1 MDQLLEHLMKMTI
14 TGSYCIVIVILMR
27 LMLRRVPK
35 IYSYA
40 LWSIVLFR
48 LICPFSFESAVS
60 LIPPEAQQ
68 ISLKLTAYQAAAGAS
83 LPEPQPA
90 QSLQLPE
97 AGYTATVSLQP
108 ENAVSQS
115 AASAQPADSTASGNP
130 WAQTALYIW
139 LTGIGVMLLHSLIA
153 TVRLKRRLES
163 AKLLSGNIYETR
175 WISTPFVS
183 GMLRPR
189 IYLPPGLRDQER
201 AYIIKHEQVHI
212 RRFDHIIKPLACV
225 VLCIHWFNPLVW
237 LAFFLMSEDME
248 KSCDESV
255 IRQLGSGI
263 KQDYSLSLLAL
274 STGRRFTNGSPLAFG
289 ESGTKGRIRNILHYR
304 KPAFWVVLL
313 CIAGI
318 AAISVGLL
326 GNPRQQVEMTE
337 RDYAEQYI
345 EANIASYQRAVPDL
359 TFEDSTITTF
369 ERIGEFDHL
378 LDTRVQ
384 LWAMEYRLKP
394 DDADKLMQLGNINI
408 EDGMLTEDGSMGK
421 PILVF
426 SYQDSIPE
434 YLGEIRSGENDMS
447 RPAGQETVLRKFFE
461 EKGMLPH
468 ETFSGNHI
476 LVKFIMTTGE
486 TSQLLLSQPVKQGEQ
501 GIWTVERWM
510 DTRGNE
516 YYETP
521 ETEETLAAYYASLQ
535 AGADAGTEQAW
546 LDPLQVAVQYIRT
559 ELGQPV
565 SRDNLV
571 VDYEATAADF
581 AITPVSSFLGYVT
594 GLAMDSDTL
603 NLDQVE
609 WLTLE
614 DSERFAALGIT
625 EEDLPG
631 GFYILNK
638 YTINDLY
645 TVTAET
651 EYKLIDRVN
660 PGSLQSVSKA
670 EFIAYSEQFTGFAPP
685 CMITVSNNTV
695 NTVTEVYVP

>member
-27 LMLRRVPK
+27 LLLRRVPK

-48 LICPFSFESAVS
+48 LICPFSFESAIS
-60 LIPPEAQQ
+60 LIPAEAQQ
-68 ISLKLTAYQAAAGAS
+68 ISVKLTASQAAAGAV
-83 LPEPQPA
+83 LPDSRSA
-90 QSLQLPE
+90 QVLQIPE
-97 AGYTATVSLQP
+97 ESQGAASLQP
-108 ENAVSQS
+108 VNAVSQS
-115 AASAQPADSTASGNP
+115 VTATAQSADSPASGNP

-139 LTGIGVMLLHSLIA
+139 LTGIGIMLVHSLTA
-153 TVRLKRRLES
+153 TIRLRRRLEN
-163 AKLLSGNIYETR
+163 ARLISGNIYETR
-175 WISTPFVS
+175 RISTPFVS

-189 IYLPPGLRDQER
+189 IYLPPGLQDQER

-212 RRFDHIIKPLACV
+212 RRFDHIIKPLAYA

-274 STGRRFTNGSPLAFG
+274 STGRRFTYGSPLAFG

-313 CIAGI
+313 CIAGT
-318 AAISVGLL
+318 AGISVGLL
-326 GNPRQQVEMTE
+326 GNPRQQAEFTE

-345 EANIASYQRAVPDL
+345 KANIASYQRAVPDL
-359 TFEDSTITTF
+359 TFENSTITTF

-378 LDTRVQ
+378 LDTPVQ
-384 LWAMEYRLKP
+384 LWALEYRLKP

-447 RPAGQETVLRKFFE
+447 RPAGQETALRKFFE
-461 EKGMLPH
+461 GKGILPH

-476 LVKFIMTTGE
+476 LVKFILTAGE

-521 ETEETLAAYYASLQ
+521 ETEETLAAYYAGLQ

-581 AITPVSSFLGYVT
+581 AIAPVSSFLGYVT

-638 YTINDLY
+638 YKINDLY

-670 EFIAYSEQFTGFAPP
+670 EFIAYYEQFTGFAPP
-685 CMITVSNNTV
+685 SMITVSNNTV